1 MLTCI
6 GKLNLMRLHSYRI
19 LVSVFAILV
28 VVSCSK
34 KIQPSQTVEQT
45 AIKNDTVVTIKK
57 ADSLVVVKPVAKR
70 KPKESIPKVMVVND
84 KYAKKSVD
92 GRLYYDLQGHRYWRS
107 NKDGKYY
114 LFNKSMLT
122 DEAFK
127 KPN

>member
-1 MLTCI
+1 
-6 GKLNLMRLHSYRI
+6 MRPYLYQI
-19 LVSVFAILV
+19 LVSVLAVLII
-28 VVSCSK
+28 VSCSK

-45 AIKNDTVVTIKK
+45 AIKSDTVVIIKK
-57 ADSLVVVKPVAKR
+57 TDSAVAAKR
-70 KPKESIPKVMVVND
+70 VIKQKPIASIPKVMVVND
-84 KYAKKSVD
+84 KFAKKSVD

-127 KPN
+127 KPD